1 MPKILNIRGRA
12 NRQVPSKRKDD
23 KAEGESRRNGDEKKD
38 GGGNAEGGRR
48 DGGGNLDGG
57 RRDGGGNAEVLG
69 KLARFAE
76 ENKMPAE
83 KEKRMPEEREQE
95 MAGERETGMTGDGLA
110 FGLRKR
116 GLRRQRSRGWTR
128 ERRGDG

>member
-1 MPKILNIRGRA
+1 MP
-12 NRQVPSKRKDD
+12 SRKKDE

-38 GGGNAEGGRR
+38 GE
-48 DGGGNLDGG
+48 
-57 RRDGGGNAEVLG
+57 GNAEVLG
-69 KLARFAE
+69 KSTRFAE

-83 KEKRMPEEREQE
+83 KEKRMPEERERE
-95 MAGERETGMTGDGLA
+95 MAGERETGMTGDSLA